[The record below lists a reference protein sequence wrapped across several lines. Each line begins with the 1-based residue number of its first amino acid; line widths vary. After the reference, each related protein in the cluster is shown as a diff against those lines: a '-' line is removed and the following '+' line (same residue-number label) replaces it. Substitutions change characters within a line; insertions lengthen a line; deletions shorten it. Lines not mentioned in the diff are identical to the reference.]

1 MWIFCCGMMRSGST
15 VQYQITKDIVET
27 SGTGYGL
34 GWIEVHDF
42 PEAYASQPYE
52 EQRLVVKTHAFTE
65 KIGEVIASGEGRAI
79 YVHRDIRD
87 VTVSLMHKR
96 KKSFWYILLATPFM
110 EMVLENHKDWTSQPG
125 ILVSKYEEMI
135 ADLKQEVLRIAN
147 YLEIP
152 LKETEAEQIASKHAL
167 ERQIAKVKQLE
178 TSERQSGNMLDSEL
192 LFHRNHI
199 HSGQVG
205 QWVNSLTTSQVRL
218 LETLARDTFE
228 TDRDYK
234 GNRTSLI
241 VVRTVKILNKV
252 LVFSKSKL
260 LSVRGVLSR

>member
-1 MWIFCCGMMRSGST
+1 MMRSGST

-27 SGTGYGL
+27 SGKGYGL
-34 GWIEVHDF
+34 GWVEVHDF
-42 PEAYASQPYE
+42 AEVYASHLDE
-52 EQRLVVKTHAFTE
+52 EQRLVVKTHAFTP
-65 KIGEVIASGEGRAI
+65 KIGELIASGEGRAI

-96 KKSFWYILLATPFM
+96 KKSFWYILLATPFI
-110 EMVLENHKDWTSQPG
+110 EMVLENHKNWTSQPG
-125 ILVSKYEEMI
+125 ILISKYEEMVS
-135 ADLKQEVLRIAN
+135 DLKQEVLRIAR

-152 LKETEAEQIASKHAL
+152 LKETEAEQIASKYTL

-178 TSERQSGNMLDSEL
+178 TSERQSGKMVDSEL

-205 QWVNSLTTSQVRL
+205 QWVTSLTTFQVHL
-218 LETLARDTFE
+218 LETLARDTFGASGDFGGDH
-228 TDRDYK
+228 T
-234 GNRTSLI
+234 NLI
-241 VVRTVKILNKV
+241 VVRGVKILNKV